1 MSPFWSRSVALA
13 LPLLL
18 AVPARATIVER
29 VVAVVGEHPIL
40 LSEVRSRAKPFEAQ
54 LGGAPADRAAQR
66 SQLFEQ
72 MLDRMIDEELL
83 RRAASQAKVTVT
95 DAEIDAAIERVAR
108 SNDVSVEDLLAEVE
122 RSGVNVVQYRR
133 ELRSQLL
140 DAKVMNTRMQGR
152 VSVSPDDARDEYRAL
167 VVEERKVLPVR
178 LAAIRI
184 AVPGNAPPAEA
195 ARIATLARTAQ
206 QEALAGVPFESLI
219 QKYSSSPEDRAGGGA
234 LPEVTP
240 GQMPKDLATAVLS
253 LDPGEVSE
261 PVLSQGT
268 WVILKLLE
276 RAPSQ
281 LPSYEQAEMQL
292 VQRVQMRKMEKVR
305 RRWLDDM
312 RRRTHVE
319 VRM

>member
-1 MSPFWSRSVALA
+1 MAAVPSATAL
-13 LPLLL
+13 LT
-18 AVPARATIVER
+18 AVPASATIVER
-29 VVAVVGEHPIL
+29 VVAIVGEQPIL
-40 LSEVRSRAKPFEAQ
+40 LSEVRTRTEPFEAQ
-54 LGGAPADRAAQR
+54 LGGAAADRAAQR
-66 SQLFEQ
+66 SQLFQQ

-95 DAEIDAAIERVAR
+95 DAEIDAAVERVAR
-108 SNDVSVEDLLAEVE
+108 SNDVTAEELLAEVE

-152 VSVSPDDARDEYRAL
+152 VSVSPEDTQEEYQAL
-167 VVEERKVLPVR
+167 VLEERKALPVQ

-184 AVPGNAPPAEA
+184 EVPDNAPAAEA
-195 ARIATLARTAQ
+195 ARLAALAQTAQ
-206 QEALAGVPFESLI
+206 REARSGVAFETLI
-219 QKYSSSPEDRAGGGA
+219 RKYSTSPADSETA
-234 LPEVTP
+234 LPEVSP
-240 GQMPKDLATAVLS
+240 GQMPKDLATTVLG
-253 LDPGEVSE
+253 LDEGDVSD
-261 PVLSQGT
+261 PVFSQGT
-268 WVILKLLE
+268 WVILKLLQ

-292 VQRVQMRKMEKVR
+292 LQRVQMRKMEKVR

-312 RRRTHVE
+312 RKRTHVE